1 MTSEPKIIRT
11 DEQYHSYLDEVERL
25 MVRGD
30 TLSSLDINRLE
41 VLTVLIESY
50 ENSKYSIDP
59 PDPIDAILFRMQEK
73 GLKQAD
79 LIPYFGTSSRV
90 SEVLNR
96 RRPLTVPMIR
106 ALAVGLGIS
115 ADTLIGLSDV
125 SDTSPKE
132 IDWSRF
138 PIKEMMSRGWIASVT
153 GRASSVEEI
162 VRTYISGAGLQLG
175 NAAFRR
181 SLSGE
186 ATSPTSQYA
195 LYAWLARVIQRA
207 RIESKPRHRFD
218 RSLFSA
224 SLLRELAQMS
234 WSDRGPLLAIE
245 FLQRNGVAVVIEPQ
259 LKGTQLDG
267 AALQDADG
275 MPIVGLTLR
284 FDRLDSFWFT
294 LLHEVV
300 HIWKHIGDDRE
311 AFVDDINASSE
322 DRREAEANRLARE
335 AFIPRMLWR
344 RSDAYL
350 SPSKSSIETLA
361 RELRIHPAIIVGQ
374 LHRELGNYSVFNDM
388 IGNRQVKRLFYND
401 GD

>member
-25 MVRGD
+25 MVRGSD
-30 TLSSLDINRLE
+30 LSTHESNRLE

-50 ENSKYSIDP
+50 ENSKYGVEP
-59 PDPIDAILFRMQEK
+59 PDPIDAIHFRMQEK

-106 ALAVGLGIS
+106 ALSVGLGIS
-115 ADTLIGLSDV
+115 ADILIGLGEASDAR
-125 SDTSPKE
+125 PKA
-132 IDWSRF
+132 IDWSKF
-138 PIKEMMSRGWIASVT
+138 PIKEMMSRGWIDTIT
-153 GRASSVEEI
+153 GRASPEDI
-162 VRTYISGAGLQLG
+162 VRNYISGAGLQLG
-175 NAAFRR
+175 AAAFRR

-186 ATSPTSQYA
+186 ATSPTTQYA

-207 RIESKPRHRFD
+207 RAEQRSRSRFD
-218 RSLFSA
+218 RSQLSA
-224 SLLRELAQMS
+224 GFLRDLAQMS
-234 WSDRGPLLAIE
+234 WSDHGPILAIE
-245 FLQRNGVAVVIEPQ
+245 FLQKNGIAVVIESQ

-275 MPIVGLTLR
+275 MPIIGLTLR

-294 LLHEVV
+294 LLHEAV

-311 AFVDDINASSE
+311 AFVDDINASSD

-335 AFIPRMLWR
+335 AFIPRMVWR

-350 SPSKSSIETLA
+350 SPSKASIESLA

-374 LHRELGNYSVFNDM
+374 LHRELGNYSLFNDM
-388 IGNRQVKRLFYND
+388 IGNRQVKRLLIED